1 MGTSQIISSAFKRM
15 YQAFGPQDWWPGDSP
30 LEIMVGAVLTQNT
43 NWANVEIAISNLKKE
58 KMLSLKALKEVNS
71 NKLAKLIRPS
81 GYYNI
86 KAKRLKNLINFIFSE
101 YNGSLKKMFLEPDKN
116 LRKKLLSVNGVGK
129 ETADSI
135 MCYAGKKTVFVIDA
149 YTKRI
154 FSRLGICKKDIEY
167 DEIQGIFCKHLKE
180 RYQLFNEYH
189 ALIVNL
195 GKNYCKPKPLCDN
208 CPLKGIING
217 KCKVN

>member
-1 MGTSQIISSAFKRM
+1 MATSLIIKSAFKRM

-43 NWANVEIAISNLKKE
+43 NWANVEKAISNLKKE
-58 KMLSLKALKEVNS
+58 KVLSLKALKEIS
-71 NKLAKLIRPS
+71 TNKLAGLIRPS

-86 KAKRLKNLINFIFSE
+86 KAKRLKNLINFVFSE
-101 YNGSLKKMFLEPDKN
+101 YNGSLKKMFSESEKI
-116 LRKKLLSVNGVGK
+116 LREKLLSVNGIGK

-154 FSRLGICKKDIEY
+154 FSRLGVCKKDIEY
-167 DEIQGIFCKHLKE
+167 DVLQAIFYKHLKTD
-180 RYQLFNEYH
+180 YQLFNEYH

-195 GKNYCKPKPLCDN
+195 GKNYCKPKPLCND
-208 CPLKGIING
+208 CPLKGMING
-217 KCKVN
+217 KCNLT